1 LTHIDPDNLP
11 GMTSDLPMLRLLA
24 RGKRLRK
31 SESHRQDLQDIDRL
45 GGNEYPVLPTPDAVI
60 FPNLVSPLFIGRE
73 RSVRAV
79 EAAEVLEVPLLVV
92 TQRDPQVTK
101 PGISD
106 LYSVGTAAEVGR
118 VLRLPDGST
127 TVLVQGIERVRILDI
142 IDTEPYLRVLG
153 VPLYED
159 ERHDMSSDALMRAVL
174 ALFEKVVDLNP
185 NLPEDAYVAAMN
197 EQEPGGLADV
207 VAHVLEVDLSKRQEL
222 LETLDANA
230 RLQKLSTILGQE
242 LDVLELESRIQSQ
255 VQQEVDKSQREYYL
269 REQMRAIKTELGEED
284 EAKRELTELK
294 ERLVASGMPDEV
306 RLKADKEL
314 ARLAAM
320 PIASPEVTVVRNYL
334 DWLLELPWQTETQDN
349 LDIARAAQILRRNHY
364 GLPKIK
370 ERILEHI
377 AVRKLAPDKMRS
389 PILCFVGPP
398 GTGKTSLG
406 KSIAEA
412 LGRKFVRVSLGGVRD
427 EAEIRGHRRTYI
439 GSLPGRVIQTMRTA
453 GTLNPLFMLDE
464 IDKLGTDFRG
474 DPSSALLEVLDPEQ
488 NYAFSDH
495 YLEVPYNLSK
505 VMFITTANILD
516 PVPPALRDRM
526 EVIEFPGYIE
536 EEKLAIAEQFLIPR
550 QLEAHG
556 LRPSTA
562 DGGDL
567 GHVQFTSAAL
577 RVMIREY
584 TYEAGVR
591 NLERCIANVCRKAAR
606 RVAEA
611 KPAPRRITPGM
622 LVKFLGP
629 PQYSEWLANESDE
642 IGVANGLA
650 WTEAGGDVMQVEV
663 SVMDGKGSLTL
674 TGQLGEVMQES
685 AQAAL
690 TYTRAH
696 AREFG
701 LGGLDFDKV
710 DLHIHVPE
718 GGIPKDGPSA
728 GVTMA
733 AALISALSGRPIRH
747 DVAMTGEITLRGRI
761 LPVGG
766 LKEKLM
772 AAHRMHLKTVM
783 IPRRNYKD
791 LADVPRN
798 VQRDLNLMLV
808 DRMEEILARALIPD
822 SLPSVKPR
830 PRRPTRR
837 KPLRE
842 LPQRQPL
849 EPADTPGIVPGA
861 MASMLDP
868 ASAARGTGSG
878 NAELR

>member
-1 LTHIDPDNLP
+1 
-11 GMTSDLPMLRLLA
+11 
-24 RGKRLRK
+24 
-31 SESHRQDLQDIDRL
+31 
-45 GGNEYPVLPTPDAVI
+45 
-60 FPNLVSPLFIGRE
+60 
-73 RSVRAV
+73 
-79 EAAEVLEVPLLVV
+79 
-92 TQRDPQVTK
+92 
-101 PGISD
+101 
-106 LYSVGTAAEVGR
+106 
-118 VLRLPDGST
+118 
-127 TVLVQGIERVRILDI
+127 
-142 IDTEPYLRVLG
+142 
-153 VPLYED
+153 
-159 ERHDMSSDALMRAVL
+159 
-174 ALFEKVVDLNP
+174 
-185 NLPEDAYVAAMN
+185 
-197 EQEPGGLADV
+197 
-207 VAHVLEVDLSKRQEL
+207 
-222 LETLDANA
+222 LDANA

-294 ERLVASGMPDEV
+294 DRLVASGMPDEV

-349 LDIARAAQILRRNHY
+349 LDIARAAQILKRNHY

-439 GSLPGRVIQTMRTA
+439 GSMPGRVIQTMRSA
-453 GTLNPLFMLDE
+453 GTMNPLFMLDE

-556 LRPSTA
+556 LPRSGP
-562 DGGDL
+562 DGIAQPNQ
-567 GHVQFTSAAL
+567 VQFTTAAL

-591 NLERCIANVCRKAAR
+591 NLERCIASVCRKAAR

-622 LVKFLGP
+622 LVRFLGP

-701 LGGLDFDKV
+701 LGGLDFDKL

-733 AALISALSGRPIRH
+733 AALISALSGRPLRH

-822 SLPSVKPR
+822 SLPSVKTR

-849 EPADTPGIVPGA
+849 EPSDAPGIAPGA
-861 MASMLDP
+861 MASMRDP
-868 ASAARGTGSG
+868 ATPTRGAGSG
-878 NAELR
+878 AAGLR